1 MGQEQILY
9 KFSYFLQAL
18 EKVKNISTKICDDI
32 PPCYSTDYA
41 QLEMA
46 SNQYQDEFKG
56 KFEVNIQFRETFVES
71 INMQSSYDA
80 QNLIS
85 EIGGIMGLF
94 LGLSGLEFLLKIPK
108 KGHHLATLAMWL
120 CFVHWSVEGFFKYI
134 QKPLSTEVSM
144 RQADVLNEFPLLT
157 LCPNYHSFD
166 EYNGKQ
172 CWHQFFKENLNA
184 NNFSGFYD
192 GLENA
197 LK

>member
-1 MGQEQILY
+1 M
-9 KFSYFLQAL
+9 
-18 EKVKNISTKICDDI
+18 CDDI
-32 PPCYSTDYA
+32 PPCYATNYA

-46 SNQYQDEFKG
+46 SRRYYPQGEFK
-56 KFEVNIQFRETFVES
+56 VYIQFRETFVET
-71 INMQSSYDA
+71 INMQSSYDV

-94 LGLSGLEFLLKIPK
+94 LGLSGLNFLLKLPK
-108 KGHHLATLAMWL
+108 KGHHLAILAMWL

-157 LCPNYHSFD
+157 LCPNYRSFD
-166 EYNGKQ
+166 EDNGKL
-172 CWHQFFKENLNA
+172 CWYQFFKENLNA
-184 NNFSGFYD
+184 NDFSGFYD

>member
-1 MGQEQILY
+1 M
-9 KFSYFLQAL
+9 
-18 EKVKNISTKICDDI
+18 CDDI
-32 PPCYSTDYA
+32 PPCYATNFA

-46 SNQYQDEFKG
+46 SGRRKDYSQGE
-56 KFEVNIQFRETFVES
+56 FEVWIQFRETFVET

-94 LGLSGLEFLLKIPK
+94 LGLCGLDFLLKIPK
-108 KGHHLATLAMWL
+108 KGHHLAILAMWL
-120 CFVHWSVEGFFKYI
+120 CFVHWSVAGLFKYI

-144 RQADVLNEFPLLT
+144 RHADLLNEFPLVT
-157 LCPNYHSFD
+157 LCPKYQYAD
-166 EYNGKQ
+166 EYLGKS
-172 CWHQFFKENLNA
+172 CWYQFFEENLNA
-184 NNFSGFYD
+184 NEFSGFYD

>member
-1 MGQEQILY
+1 
-9 KFSYFLQAL
+9 
-18 EKVKNISTKICDDI
+18 
-32 PPCYSTDYA
+32 
-41 QLEMA
+41 MA
-46 SNQYQDEFKG
+46 SSPSFSQGEF
-56 KFEVNIQFRETFVES
+56 VVWIQFRETFVET

-94 LGLSGLEFLLKIPK
+94 LGLCGLDVLLKIPK
-108 KGHHLATLAMWL
+108 KGYHLAILAMWL

-144 RQADVLNEFPLLT
+144 RQADVLNEFPLVT
-157 LCPNYHSFD
+157 LCPSYERFNEGH
-166 EYNGKQ
+166 GKP

-184 NNFSGFYD
+184 DDFSGFYD
-192 GLENA
+192 GLGNA

>member
-1 MGQEQILY
+1 M
-9 KFSYFLQAL
+9 
-18 EKVKNISTKICDDI
+18 CDDI
-32 PPCYSTDYA
+32 PPCYATNYA

-46 SNQYQDEFKG
+46 SQQIYSQGEY
-56 KFEVNIQFRETFVES
+56 EVYIQFRETFVET

-85 EIGGIMGLF
+85 EIGGIIGLF
-94 LGLSGLEFLLKIPK
+94 LGLCGLDFLLKIPK
-108 KGHHLATLAMWL
+108 KGHHLAILAMWL

-144 RQADVLNEFPLLT
+144 RHADLLNEFPLVT
-157 LCPNYHSFD
+157 LCPKYQYAD
-166 EYNGKQ
+166 EYLGKS
-172 CWHQFFKENLNA
+172 CWYQFFEENLNA
-184 NNFSGFYD
+184 NEFSGFYD